1 MDGLSSLDSLDDDGK
16 KSLSAFS
23 ITVRSA
29 VSLSE
34 TISLENIEN
43 AVRGGIGCL
52 LRCLLGIWSND
63 N

>member
-1 MDGLSSLDSLDDDGK
+1 MDGLSSLDSLDDYGK
-16 KSLSAFS
+16 KSFSAFRV
-23 ITVRSA
+23 TVRSA

-43 AVRGGIGCL
+43 AVCGGIGCL
-52 LRCLLGIWSND
+52 LRCLLGICSND